1 MKTFVSLKSSVCRT
15 FQPDLSAPASALAR
29 TRKGNAAV
37 PWLVALALALT
48 AQQGHACTLNVTGV
62 NFGSYDVFSNA
73 ALDST
78 GNIDVNC
85 PSGVGYSMALTAG
98 GGTHAQRVMSSG
110 SHRLNYNLYTAANRA
125 VVWGDATSGTI
136 TVNVTGNG
144 VSVNHAVYGRIPA
157 LQNVHAGSYSD
168 IIIVELTF

>member
-1 MKTFVSLKSSVCRT
+1 MSVCISLKIRVCST
-15 FQPDLSAPASALAR
+15 FQPALSAAASTLAGTRKVKALA
-29 TRKGNAAV
+29 
-37 PWLVALALALT
+37 PWAFALALALT

-85 PSGVGYSMALTAG
+85 PSGVGYSIALSEG
-98 GGTHAQRVMSSG
+98 GGRHAQRVMSSG
-110 SHRLNYNLYTAANRA
+110 GHRLNYNLYTEANRG
-125 VVWGDATSGTI
+125 VVWGDATSGTAR
-136 TVNVTGNG
+136 VSGTGIG

-157 LQNVHAGSYSD
+157 RQNVDAGSYSD
-168 IIIVELTF
+168 IIIVALTF

>member
-37 PWLVALALALT
+37 PWLIALALALT

-62 NFGSYDVFSNA
+62 NFGSYDVFSNS
-73 ALDST
+73 ALDTT

-98 GGTHAQRVMSSG
+98 GGTHTQRVMNSG
-110 SHRLNYNLYTAANRA
+110 AHRLNYNLYTAANRA
-125 VVWGDATSGTI
+125 VVWGDATSGTV
-136 TVNVTGNG
+136 TVNGTGIG

-157 LQNVHAGSYSD
+157 RQNVRAGSYSD

>member
-1 MKTFVSLKSSVCRT
+1 M
-15 FQPDLSAPASALAR
+15 ASALAG
-29 TRKGNAAV
+29 TRKRNAAV
-37 PWLVALALALT
+37 PWLVALAFALT

-98 GGTHAQRVMSSG
+98 GGTHTQRVMNSG
-110 SHRLNYNLYTAANRA
+110 GHRLNYNLYTAANRA
-125 VVWGDATSGTI
+125 VVWGDATSGTV
-136 TVNVTGNG
+136 TVNGTGIG
-144 VSVNHAVYGRIPA
+144 VNVNHCGLWTYPRPPERTRGQ
-157 LQNVHAGSYSD
+157 LQRHRYCRASF
-168 IIIVELTF
+168 LTKYM

>member
-1 MKTFVSLKSSVCRT
+1 MRVFISLKSSVGRT
-15 FQPDLSAPASALAR
+15 FQPARSTAASALAD
-29 TRKGNAAV
+29 THKGNALV
-37 PWLVALALALT
+37 SWLIALVFALT

-85 PSGVGYSMALTAG
+85 PSGVGYSIALSEG
-98 GGTHAQRVMSSG
+98 GGTHTPRVMSSG
-110 SHRLNYNLYTAANRA
+110 AHRLNYNLYTAANRA
-125 VVWGDATSGTI
+125 VVWGDATSGTV
-136 TVNVTGNG
+136 TVDGTGIG
-144 VSVNHAVYGRIPA
+144 VSANHGVYGRIPA

-168 IIIVELTF
+168 IINVELTF

>member
-29 TRKGNAAV
+29 IRKGNAAV

-136 TVNVTGNG
+136 TVNGTGNG

>member
-1 MKTFVSLKSSVCRT
+1 MSVYISLKIRVCRT
-15 FQPDLSAPASALAR
+15 FQPALSAAASTLAGTRKVKALA
-29 TRKGNAAV
+29 
-37 PWLVALALALT
+37 PWAFALALALT

-85 PSGVGYSMALTAG
+85 PSGVGYSIALSEG
-98 GGTHAQRVMSSG
+98 GGRHAQRVMSSG
-110 SHRLNYNLYTAANRA
+110 GHRLNYNLYTEANRG
-125 VVWGDATSGTI
+125 VVWGDATSGTARASG
-136 TVNVTGNG
+136 TGIG

-157 LQNVHAGSYSD
+157 RQNVDAGSYSD
-168 IIIVELTF
+168 IIIVALTF

>member
-1 MKTFVSLKSSVCRT
+1 MRTFISLTSPFCRT
-15 FQPDLSAPASALAR
+15 FQPARSAATSTLAGTRKRNTLLPRLIALAF
-29 TRKGNAAV
+29 
-37 PWLVALALALT
+37 ALT
-48 AQQGHACTLNVTGV
+48 AHQGHACTLNVTGV

-85 PSGVGYSMALTAG
+85 PSGIGYSVALTAG
-98 GGTHAQRVMSSG
+98 GGTHTQRVMSG
-110 SHRLNYNLYTAANRA
+110 GAHTLNYNLYIAANRA
-125 VVWGDATSGTI
+125 VVWGDATSGTV
-136 TVNVTGNG
+136 TVNGTGIG

-157 LQNVHAGSYSD
+157 LQNVHPGSYSD

>member
-1 MKTFVSLKSSVCRT
+1 MKTFISLKSSACRT
-15 FQPDLSAPASALAR
+15 FQPARSAAASTLAGTCKR
-29 TRKGNAAV
+29 NVLV
-37 PWLVALALALT
+37 PWLVALAFALT
-48 AQQGHACTLNVTGV
+48 AQQVHACTLNVTGV

-85 PSGVGYSMALTAG
+85 PSGVGYSMALTEG
-98 GGTHAQRVMSSG
+98 GGTHTQRVMNSG
-110 SHRLNYNLYTAANRA
+110 AHRLNYNLYTAANRA
-125 VVWGDATSGTI
+125 VVWAGTV
-136 TVNVTGNG
+136 TVNGTGIG